1 MYHRFEYS
9 RGSLEARFTDTR
21 MFIKKTKT
29 MFFYFQISFLVNET
43 ETLQTGELIWS
54 TLDRRLTLISY

>member
-21 MFIKKTKT
+21 MFIKKNT

-43 ETLQTGELIWS
+43 ETLQTDELIWS